1 MWYRFCKHKR
11 KRKARRPRMR
21 THSAC
26 PPHSR
31 ISSPEPEAPC
41 TSRKIHQAQTSEKPA
56 RLPGRP
62 LTPWISN
69 SSLAREDRAT
79 TNCHRKALGPPRA
92 IKGQYTHPTSHSK
105 FWQLQPPPS
114 GGGPDSCLL
123 PWTRCS
129 WGRMNL

>member
-41 TSRKIHQAQTSEKPA
+41 TSRKIRQAQTSEKPA

-69 SSLAREDRAT
+69 SSLAREDEPPPTAT
-79 TNCHRKALGPPRA
+79 ERPLGHPEPS
-92 IKGQYTHPTSHSK
+92 KDNTPTLHPTRSFGNCSHLP
-105 FWQLQPPPS
+105 QVVALIPVCCPGPDAP
-114 GGGPDSCLL
+114 GGG
-123 PWTRCS
+123 
-129 WGRMNL
+129 